1 MNRADVL
8 RMAREAGIPDDNIP
22 LLCHGRLETGV
33 ELLERFAQL
42 VRNAALEEAAQLCDA
57 ECDNWDNE
65 RPIRLCANM
74 IRIRKS

>member
-8 RMAREAGIPDDNIP
+8 RMARETGIPDDNIP

-42 VRNAALEEAAQLCDA
+42 VRNAALEEAAKVCEVNHHTVRPSLDSF
-57 ECDNWDNE
+57 ECAAG
-65 RPIRLCANM
+65 IRSL
-74 IRIRKS
+74 KS